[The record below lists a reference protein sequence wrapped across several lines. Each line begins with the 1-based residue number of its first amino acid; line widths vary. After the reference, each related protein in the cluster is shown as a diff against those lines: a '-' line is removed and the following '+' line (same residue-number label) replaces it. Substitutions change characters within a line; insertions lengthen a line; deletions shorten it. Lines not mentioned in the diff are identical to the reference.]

1 MLHTM
6 HTGVWKERLIPDVIA
21 LVIAVLHAVP
31 ISKLEVLLDDEK
43 KVYTSSTI
51 ISLCEHAVD
60 TYRLEKDH
68 HRMNDRLQKL
78 LTIVEL
84 VNGFDRL
91 VLIHLRQVVAL
102 FDRMTGEFE
111 SIQYERVMSNQSGL
125 FSHKEKR
132 VMADA
137 ARLGKARQQLIER
150 GKQNNNIYSAA
161 MLWNKVI
168 SDHEKTW
175 EFEIYSGKR

>member
-1 MLHTM
+1 
-6 HTGVWKERLIPDVIA
+6 
-21 LVIAVLHAVP
+21 
-31 ISKLEVLLDDEK
+31 
-43 KVYTSSTI
+43 
-51 ISLCEHAVD
+51 
-60 TYRLEKDH
+60 
-68 HRMNDRLQKL
+68 MNDRMQKL

-84 VNGFDRL
+84 VGGFDRL

-102 FDRMTGEFE
+102 FDRMSREFE
-111 SIQYERVMSNQSGL
+111 SIQYERIMSNQSGL

-137 ARLGKARQQLIER
+137 ARLGKARERLVER

-168 SDHEKTW
+168 SDYEKTW
-175 EFEIYSGKR
+175 EFEVYSGKR